1 MLSEERLRQA
11 AHHAAQALEDSLPP
25 PSQCHY
31 DVSPEFRRNMKKL
44 CRQAKRRPYRKVW
57 KAVACAALVLIL
69 GSTSYLGLNAQA
81 REAFFGW
88 VTQITQNVSYYF
100 FSGSSDKHPENYRYV
115 LPEIP
120 EGYTQDAVDEDGGL
134 RMELYTNEKGETL
147 AFETQYTTESSDY
160 ELFLDVDKL
169 EIKKVTVQGVSGDL
183 YIDPTGEQSST
194 LIWKDPETDVLLSL
208 TAYLPEDQLISMAD
222 SVVRQEK

>member
-25 PSQCHY
+25 PSQCQY
-31 DVSPEFRRNMKKL
+31 EVSPEFRRNMKKL
-44 CRQAKRRPYRKVW
+44 CRQAKRRPYRTVW

-88 VTQITQNVSYYF
+88 VTQITQNVSHYF

-208 TAYLPEDQLISMAD
+208 TAYLPEDQLISLAD

>member
-25 PSQCHY
+25 PSQCQY
-31 DVSPEFRRNMKKL
+31 EVSPEFRRNMEKL

-88 VTQITQNVSYYF
+88 VTQITQNVSHYF

-208 TAYLPEDQLISMAD
+208 TAYLPEDQLISLAD

>member
-25 PSQCHY
+25 PSQCQY
-31 DVSPEFRRNMKKL
+31 KVSPEFRRNMKKL

-88 VTQITQNVSYYF
+88 VTQITQNVSHYF

-208 TAYLPEDQLISMAD
+208 TAYLPEDQLISLAD

>member
-11 AHHAAQALEDSLPP
+11 AHHAAQALEDSHPP

-88 VTQITQNVSYYF
+88 VTQITQNVSHYF

-208 TAYLPEDQLISMAD
+208 TAYLPEDQLISLAD

>member
-31 DVSPEFRRNMKKL
+31 EVSPEFRRNMKKL

-88 VTQITQNVSYYF
+88 VTQITQNVSHYF
-100 FSGSSDKHPENYRYV
+100 FSGASDKHPENYRYV

-120 EGYTQDAVDEDGGL
+120 EGYTQDMVDEDGGL
-134 RMELYTNEKGETL
+134 RSELYVNERGEYL
-147 AFETQYTTESSDY
+147 AFETQYVTEESQY
-160 ELFLDVDKL
+160 ELFVDNGGM
-169 EIKKVTVQGVSGDL
+169 EVKKVSVHGASADL
-183 YIDPTGEQSST
+183 YLDPTGEKSNT

-208 TAYLPEDQLISMAD
+208 SAYLPEDQLISLAD

>member
-25 PSQCHY
+25 PSQCQY
-31 DVSPEFRRNMKKL
+31 EVSPEFRRNMKKL

-88 VTQITQNVSYYF
+88 VTQITQNVSHYF

-120 EGYTQDAVDEDGGL
+120 EGYTQDAVKKIFPRCLVDGF
-134 RMELYTNEKGETL
+134 
-147 AFETQYTTESSDY
+147 AFDFETILWAGKLGIGIVEMPVSVQRHSSSKVHVMRDAFKM
-160 ELFLDVDKL
+160 LADLHRM
-169 EIKKVTVQGVSGDL
+169 KKRIAS
-183 YIDPTGEQSST
+183 
-194 LIWKDPETDVLLSL
+194 
-208 TAYLPEDQLISMAD
+208 
-222 SVVRQEK
+222 EKV

>member
-25 PSQCHY
+25 PSQCQY
-31 DVSPEFRRNMKKL
+31 EVSPEFRRNMKKL

-88 VTQITQNVSYYF
+88 VTQITQNVSHYF

-120 EGYTQDAVDEDGGL
+120 EGYTQDVVDEDGGL

-208 TAYLPEDQLISMAD
+208 TAYLPEDQLISLAD

>member
-44 CRQAKRRPYRKVW
+44 CRQAKRHPYRKVW

-88 VTQITQNVSYYF
+88 VTQITQNVSHYF

-134 RMELYTNEKGETL
+134 RMELYTNEKGEIL

-183 YIDPTGEQSST
+183 HIDPTGEQSST

-208 TAYLPEDQLISMAD
+208 TAYLPEDQLISLAD

>member
-25 PSQCHY
+25 PSQCQY
-31 DVSPEFRRNMKKL
+31 EVSPEFRRNMKKL

-81 REAFFGW
+81 REAFFGR
-88 VTQITQNVSYYF
+88 VTQITQNVSHYF

-120 EGYTQDAVDEDGGL
+120 EGYTQDVVDEDGGL

-208 TAYLPEDQLISMAD
+208 TAYLPEDQLISLAD
-222 SVVRQEK
+222 SVVQQEK

>member
-88 VTQITQNVSYYF
+88 VTQITQNVSHYF

-134 RMELYTNEKGETL
+134 RSELYVNEQGDYL
-147 AFETQYTTESSDY
+147 AFETQYVTEESAY
-160 ELFLDVDKL
+160 ELFMDVDGL
-169 EIKKVTVQGVSGDL
+169 EITKVMVQGVSGDL
-183 YIDPTGEQSST
+183 YVDPMGKQSST

-208 TAYLPEDQLISMAD
+208 TAYLPKDGLISLAD
-222 SVVRQEK
+222 TIVRQEK

>member
-25 PSQCHY
+25 PSQCQY
-31 DVSPEFRRNMKKL
+31 EVSPEFRRNMKKL

-88 VTQITQNVSYYF
+88 VTQITQNVSHYF

-120 EGYTQDAVDEDGGL
+120 EGYTQDVVDEDGGL

>member
-31 DVSPEFRRNMKKL
+31 EVSPEFRRNMKKL

-88 VTQITQNVSYYF
+88 VTQITQNVSHYF
-100 FSGSSDKHPENYRYV
+100 FSGRSDKHPENYRYV

-120 EGYTQDAVDEDGGL
+120 EGYTQDVVDEDGGL

>member
-88 VTQITQNVSYYF
+88 VTQITQNVSHYF

-120 EGYTQDAVDEDGGL
+120 EGYTQDVVDEDGGL

-169 EIKKVTVQGVSGDL
+169 EIKKVTVQGVYGDL

-194 LIWKDPETDVLLSL
+194 LIWKDPETDALLSL
-208 TAYLPEDQLISMAD
+208 TAYLPEDQLISLAD

>member
-1 MLSEERLRQA
+1 
-11 AHHAAQALEDSLPP
+11 
-25 PSQCHY
+25 
-31 DVSPEFRRNMKKL
+31 MKKL
-44 CRQAKRRPYRKVW
+44 CRQAKRRPYRTVW

-88 VTQITQNVSYYF
+88 VTQITQNVSHYF

-208 TAYLPEDQLISMAD
+208 TAYLPEDQLISLAD

>member
-25 PSQCHY
+25 PSQCRY
-31 DVSPEFRRNMKKL
+31 DVSPEFRRNMEKL
-44 CRQAKRRPYRKVW
+44 CRQAKRRPYRTVW

-88 VTQITQNVSYYF
+88 VTQITQNVSHYF

-134 RMELYTNEKGETL
+134 RSELYVNEQGDYL
-147 AFETQYTTESSDY
+147 AFETQYVTEESAY
-160 ELFLDVDKL
+160 ELFMDVDGL
-169 EIKKVTVQGVSGDL
+169 EITKVMVQGVSGDL
-183 YIDPTGEQSST
+183 YVDPMGKQSST

-208 TAYLPEDQLISMAD
+208 TAYLPKDELISLAD
-222 SVVRQEK
+222 TIVRQEK

>member
-25 PSQCHY
+25 PSQCQY
-31 DVSPEFRRNMKKL
+31 EVSPEFRRNMKKL
-44 CRQAKRRPYRKVW
+44 CRQAKRRPYRTVW

-88 VTQITQNVSYYF
+88 VTQITQNVSHYF

-115 LPEIP
+115 LPEIL

-208 TAYLPEDQLISMAD
+208 TAYLPEDQLISLAD

>member
-88 VTQITQNVSYYF
+88 VTQITQNVSHYS

-120 EGYTQDAVDEDGGL
+120 EGYTQDVVDEDGGL

-208 TAYLPEDQLISMAD
+208 TAYLPEDQLISLAD
-222 SVVRQEK
+222 SVVQQEK

>member
-25 PSQCHY
+25 PSQCRY

-88 VTQITQNVSYYF
+88 VTQITQNVSHYF

-120 EGYTQDAVDEDGGL
+120 EGYTQDVVDEDGGL

-208 TAYLPEDQLISMAD
+208 TAYLPEDQLISLAD
-222 SVVRQEK
+222 SMVRQEK

>member
-25 PSQCHY
+25 PSQCQY
-31 DVSPEFRRNMKKL
+31 EVSPEFRRNMKKL

-57 KAVACAALVLIL
+57 KAVACAAMVLIL

-88 VTQITQNVSYYF
+88 VTQITQNVSHYV

>member
-88 VTQITQNVSYYF
+88 VTQITQNVSHYF
-100 FSGSSDKHPENYRYV
+100 FSRKITVTFCRRFQRAIRRMRLTKMVACARNCMSTSGVSTWHLKLNMSRKTASMSCSWIAEMWK
-115 LPEIP
+115 
-120 EGYTQDAVDEDGGL
+120 L
-134 RMELYTNEKGETL
+134 RKFLSMELTL
-147 AFETQYTTESSDY
+147 TSMLTR
-160 ELFLDVDKL
+160 
-169 EIKKVTVQGVSGDL
+169 QGKSRAHWFGKTRRQMSCSVC
-183 YIDPTGEQSST
+183 
-194 LIWKDPETDVLLSL
+194 
-208 TAYLPEDQLISMAD
+208 LPIYRMIN
-222 SVVRQEK
+222 

>member
-25 PSQCHY
+25 PSQCQY
-31 DVSPEFRRNMKKL
+31 EVSPEFRRNMKKL
-44 CRQAKRRPYRKVW
+44 CRQAKRRPYRKAW

-88 VTQITQNVSYYF
+88 VTQITQNVSHYF

-120 EGYTQDAVDEDGGL
+120 EGYTQDVVDEDGGL

-208 TAYLPEDQLISMAD
+208 TAYLPEDQLISLAD

>member
-25 PSQCHY
+25 PSQCQY
-31 DVSPEFRRNMKKL
+31 EVSPEFRRNMKKL

-88 VTQITQNVSYYF
+88 VTQITQNVSHYF

-208 TAYLPEDQLISMAD
+208 TAYLPEDQLISLAD

>member
-25 PSQCHY
+25 PSQCQY
-31 DVSPEFRRNMKKL
+31 EVSPEFRRNMKKL

-88 VTQITQNVSYYF
+88 VTQITQNVSHYF

-120 EGYTQDAVDEDGGL
+120 EGYTQDVVDEDGGL

-208 TAYLPEDQLISMAD
+208 TAYLPEDQLISLAD
-222 SVVRQEK
+222 SVVQQEK

>member
-25 PSQCHY
+25 PSQCQY
-31 DVSPEFRRNMKKL
+31 EVSPEFRRNMKKL

-88 VTQITQNVSYYF
+88 VTQITQNVSHYF

-120 EGYTQDAVDEDGGL
+120 EGYTQDEVDEDGGL

-208 TAYLPEDQLISMAD
+208 TAYLPEDQLISLAD

>member
-1 MLSEERLRQA
+1 MLSEECLRQA

-44 CRQAKRRPYRKVW
+44 CRQAKRRPYRTVW

-69 GSTSYLGLNAQA
+69 GSTSYLGLNAHA

-88 VTQITQNVSYYF
+88 VTQITQNVSHYF

-120 EGYTQDAVDEDGGL
+120 EGYTQDVVDEDGGL

-208 TAYLPEDQLISMAD
+208 TAYLPEDQLISLAD
-222 SVVRQEK
+222 SVVQQEK

>member
-11 AHHAAQALEDSLPP
+11 ANHASQALEDSLPP

-88 VTQITQNVSYYF
+88 VTQITQNVSHYF

-134 RMELYTNEKGETL
+134 RSELYVNEQGEYL
-147 AFETQYTTESSDY
+147 AFETQYVTEESAY
-160 ELFLDVDKL
+160 ELFMDVDGL
-169 EIKKVTVQGVSGDL
+169 EITKVMVQGVSGDL
-183 YIDPTGEQSST
+183 YVDPMGKQSST

-208 TAYLPEDQLISMAD
+208 TAYLPKDELISLAD
-222 SVVRQEK
+222 TIVRQEK

>member
-25 PSQCHY
+25 PSQCQY
-31 DVSPEFRRNMKKL
+31 EVSPEFRRNMKKL
-44 CRQAKRRPYRKVW
+44 CRQAKRRPYRTVW

-88 VTQITQNVSYYF
+88 VTQIPQNVSHYF

-120 EGYTQDAVDEDGGL
+120 EGYTQDVVDEDGGL

-208 TAYLPEDQLISMAD
+208 TAYLPEDQLISLAD

>member
-44 CRQAKRRPYRKVW
+44 CRQAKRRPYRTVW

-81 REAFFGW
+81 RDAFFGW
-88 VTQITQNVSYYF
+88 VTQITQNVSHYF

-120 EGYTQDAVDEDGGL
+120 EGYTQDVVDEDGGL
-134 RMELYTNEKGETL
+134 RSELYVNEQGEYL
-147 AFETQYTTESSDY
+147 AFETQYVTEESQY
-160 ELFLDVDKL
+160 ELFTYYGDG
-169 EIKKVTVQGVSGDL
+169 EHKKVSVCGADADFYLDET
-183 YIDPTGEQSST
+183 EAKANT
-194 LIWKDPETDVLLSL
+194 LVWKDPETDVLLSL
-208 TAYLPEDQLISMAD
+208 SACMDENQLISLAE
-222 SVVRQEK
+222 SVTRQEK